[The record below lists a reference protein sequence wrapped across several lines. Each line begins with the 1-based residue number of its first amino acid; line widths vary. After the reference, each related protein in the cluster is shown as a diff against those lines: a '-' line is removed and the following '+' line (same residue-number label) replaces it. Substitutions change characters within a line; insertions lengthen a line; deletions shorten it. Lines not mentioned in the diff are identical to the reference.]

1 MRISIGLDSSFFS
14 DKKRENKAEYYILI
28 VIYRL
33 LLDFAYS
40 KIIYPIYAY
49 AGFEYNRNPVLYVF
63 SWLLLL
69 ISAKPVLSAYRNKEN
84 KISFEILFLLY
95 LMSLVPFSSMMA
107 FGAQKGNFVIANII
121 YWAFLFFFILH
132 RSLLVGHKAEG
143 FSVGIRKLGD
153 TQLIAIALV
162 LGLITIYVS
171 GKYAHF
177 RMNFNLLGVYELRS
191 EAGNNNLPT
200 VFQYLFGWGRT
211 IGSILIAYFIRKKK
225 YGWAVFCVLFELLSF
240 GYDGSK
246 STFFLLILA
255 VGINFLPRMGM
266 EKINKWV
273 LRGFV
278 ILVCCCN
285 LIYIIMGNYIPA
297 SIIVRRVLYLPVEI
311 ARNYFDFFTTHQPDY
326 LKQSFLRYFGAHSNY
341 EPLSLMIGR
350 IYYDAPTMGANNGLI
365 SDAVANF
372 GYLGIL
378 IYPMVI
384 SAVFKW
390 LDRSAKG
397 LDPRIYVTV
406 AVYVSLV
413 MTNSFF
419 TTILLTHGLLVAII
433 VLSMM
438 KREKEISIES
448 ILLEGD
454 L

>member
-1 MRISIGLDSSFFS
+1 MRISVDLDSSIFS
-14 DKKRENKAEYYILI
+14 KGTRENNAEYYILI
-28 VIYRL
+28 VIYRS

-49 AGFEYNRNPVLYVF
+49 SGFEYNMNPVIYIL
-63 SWLLLL
+63 SWVL
-69 ISAKPVLSAYRNKEN
+69 IIVSAKAVISAYRNKDN

-107 FGAQKGNFVIANII
+107 FGAVKDSFVVANTI
-121 YWAFLFFFILH
+121 YWIFLLFFILRH
-132 RSLLVGHKAEG
+132 RWIRRYNTVGLSA
-143 FSVGIRKLGD
+143 GIRKLGD
-153 TQLIAIALV
+153 IQLIAIALV
-162 LGLITIYVS
+162 LGLITIYIS
-171 GKYAHF
+171 GRYARF

-191 EAGNNNLPT
+191 EASNNSLPT
-200 VFQYLFGWGRT
+200 IIQYFFAWGRT
-211 IGSILIAYFIRKKK
+211 IGSILIAYYIRKKK

-326 LKQSFLRYFGAHSNY
+326 LKQSFLRYLGLQSNY
-341 EPLSLMIGR
+341 EAIPFMIGR
-350 IYYDAPTMGANNGLI
+350 IYYNAPSMSANNGLI
-365 SDAVANF
+365 SDAIANF
-372 GYLGIL
+372 GYIGIL
-378 IYPMVI
+378 IYPWII
-384 SAVFKW
+384 SIVFKW

-419 TTILLTHGLLVAII
+419 TTIFLTHGLLVAII